1 MNIYKNRLSL
11 FILLGLILFDLIL
24 NTTLYFEWC
33 SFKGLMTISIV
44 ISLLTVVFTGLIILK
59 SVKPLVSNTK
69 EIKEIINLVI
79 YGHLSKGVTS
89 MNKKFEKNELKKLK
103 AKSSLQLIQDGISKL
118 KNLYEDL

>member
-11 FILLGLILFDLIL
+11 FILLGLILFELIL
-24 NTTLYFEWC
+24 NTTLYLGWC
-33 SFKGLMTISIV
+33 SFEGLTTISLV
-44 ISLLTVVFTGLIILK
+44 VSLLTVVFTGLIILK

-103 AKSSLQLIQDGISKL
+103 AKSSLQLIQDGIIKL

>member
-24 NTTLYFEWC
+24 NMTLYFEWC
-33 SFKGLMTISIV
+33 SFEGLTTISLF

-79 YGHLSKGVTS
+79 NGHLSKGVTS